1 MSRLFHRAFSLVS
14 SLAFEALVA
23 AVLLVALI
31 CSISNF
37 ILFNNL
43 NISSNQMEL
52 TLNGSSEPN
61 PDVIDESC

>member
-14 SLAFEALVA
+14 SLAFEASVA

-43 NISSNQMEL
+43 NIFSNQMEL